1 MSQSLRS
8 LVLSACFA
16 ASLSACSTYVENR
29 TSENFVPR
37 YDEIMPPKVAARPD
51 GAIYK
56 ASAKTGL
63 FTTDQRARSI
73 GDIMTVVFA
82 EGYTAQ
88 KNQSASANKSNTL
101 NVTAMPFDQTR
112 LGAKLGAGATAAFSG
127 DGAASQSNSFT
138 GLLSVTVI
146 RVFDNGNMEVA
157 GQKQLTLNNGNEYVR
172 ARGIVR
178 PEDIS
183 AGNMVSSTKLAD
195 AEITYTGAGD
205 AADTGLMGWS
215 RKLLTLRSPFSG

>member
-1 MSQSLRS
+1 MSNPLYALPLSI
-8 LVLSACFA
+8 VLAM
-16 ASLSACSTYVENR
+16 SLSACATYVENR

-37 YDEIMPPKVAARPD
+37 YDEIMPAQAAPRPN

-63 FTTDQRARSI
+63 FTTDQRARSV
-73 GDIMTVVFA
+73 GDILTVVFA
-82 EGYTAQ
+82 EGYAAQ
-88 KNQSASANKSNTL
+88 KAQSTTANKSNAL
-101 NVTAMPFDQTR
+101 DVTAMPFDQSS
-112 LGAKLGAGATAAFSG
+112 LAAKLGAGATSAFAG
-127 DGAASQSNSFT
+127 NGAATQSNSFT
-138 GLLSVTVI
+138 GLLSVSVI

-205 AADTGLMGWS
+205 VADTGQMGWAS
-215 RKLLTLRSPFSG
+215 KLLMMALPF

>member
-1 MSQSLRS
+1 MFDPLRASL
-8 LVLSACFA
+8 LPVILAV
-16 ASLSACSTYVENR
+16 SLSACATYVENR

-37 YDEIMPPKVAARPD
+37 YDEIMPAQAAPRAN
-51 GAIYK
+51 GSIYK

-63 FTTDQRARSI
+63 FTTDQRARSV
-73 GDIMTVVFA
+73 GDILTVNFA
-82 EGYTAQ
+82 EGYSATKAQSTAT
-88 KNQSASANKSNTL
+88 NKSNTM

-112 LGAKLGAGATAAFSG
+112 LGGKLGAGTTSAFAG

-138 GLLSVTVI
+138 GLLAVSVI

-157 GQKQLTLNNGNEYVR
+157 GQKRLTLNNGNEYVR

-205 AADTGLMGWS
+205 VADTARTGWAS
-215 RKLLTLRSPFSG
+215 KLIMMALPF